1 MLLKVVMSM
10 YCSFCMML
18 VVGSSIKQTKSVF
31 GILQGN
37 IFMTIIIM
45 YTERSNTFVF
55 CCQEWAPYG
64 CTLPLV

>member
-18 VVGSSIKQTKSVF
+18 VVGSSINKTKSVF
-31 GILQGN
+31 GIIN
-37 IFMTIIIM
+37 ARKFNYDNNM
-45 YTERSNTFVF
+45 YIGRSNTFVF